1 MVTTTDLALVL
12 DTEGEHA
19 EIGGNRPFALDDPE
33 SVWFVRAAQV
43 DVFAEETA
51 TDGTGGARRHLFRV
65 ATGGALLGV
74 GRAPGVR
81 LLAVAGSGTHL
92 TRLPRRRLCELAA
105 DPAYRPAVSQ
115 LVEGWVEAMSQGL
128 GKPLAPK
135 AFVPLAAG
143 AMCRLEA
150 GACARP
156 ARALVWVQHAGGS
169 SQILGR
175 SDLPSINGALHFP
188 VAAGAWL
195 AAVSAGDVS
204 CHDTPCWLAEDRPW
218 AGLDHFHAVV
228 LDGVARD
235 SALEQEARRRR
246 LDARAAHDRAG
257 VAGALGSLAA
267 VLDATPPAALTAA
280 HDPLLAVCRLV
291 GAALE
296 AGIHEPPPVSATGQA
311 RHDPVEGITR
321 ASRLRKRR
329 VALRGPW
336 WRQDNGPLV
345 AFLADDKR
353 PVALLPT
360 SPTSY
365 ELHDVVAGTRTLVT
379 PPQAARL
386 EPFAYRF
393 YRTLPSRL
401 LRGGDLL
408 RFAARGSA
416 PDLVR
421 LVLVVLLGALL
432 GTVVPLATGLL
443 FEHVIPRADR
453 GQLLQ
458 VGLGL
463 VVAAFAAVAVQLV
476 RGLALLRLGNRAQGE
491 LEAAIWDRVLNL
503 PSRFFR
509 DYPAGDLAVRA
520 MGVSAIRQALTANV
534 LTSLMAGLMAL
545 GNLAVLFLYSGTLAL
560 VACGLLLV
568 AVAIAAGLGYLQ
580 VRQEGARVS
589 WQGRVSGL
597 LLQLL
602 GGIAKLR
609 VAGAEGRAFARWA
622 EAFTHQRRAAL
633 KARRGSD
640 VLSTFNAAFLG
651 FAAMALYAAVVW
663 TYPGGFSPG
672 NFLGFAA
679 AFGGLLGAALGLCS
693 AAVSVLGIVPLFERM
708 RPILLTQPEV
718 DEARESPGAL
728 AGDIEVS
735 HVCFRYAADGPLI
748 LNDLSLHVAPGEFVA
763 LVGPSGCGKSTLLR
777 LLLGFEAPESG
788 TVAYDGKDLAALD
801 VREVRRQIGV
811 VLQSGRLLPGS
822 IQENIL
828 GSFDL
833 GLEDAWEAARLAGLA
848 ADIEAMPMKMQT
860 MITEGASTL
869 SGGQRQRLLI
879 ARAVVNRPR
888 ILFFDEATSALDNA
902 TQAVVS
908 RSLERLKCTRVV
920 IAHRL
925 STVAH
930 ADRILVLE
938 RGHVVQAGTY
948 QELMAQPGP
957 FADLA
962 RRQLV

>member
-1 MVTTTDLALVL
+1 MTTADLDAVI
-12 DTEGEHA
+12 DAEGEHA
-19 EIGGNRPFALDDPE
+19 EIGGNQPFALDDPE

-51 TDGTGGARRHLFRV
+51 TGGTGGARRHLFRV
-65 ATGGALLGV
+65 AAGGALLGV
-74 GRAPGVR
+74 GRAPSVR
-81 LLAVAGSGTHL
+81 LLAVAGSGTRL

-105 DPAYRPAVSQ
+105 DPAYQAALSRFVESWVTDLSQ
-115 LVEGWVEAMSQGL
+115 SL
-128 GKPLAPK
+128 GKSLAPK

-143 AMCRLEA
+143 ATCRLEA
-150 GACARP
+150 GVCARP
-156 ARALVWVQHAGGS
+156 ARGLVWVQRAGGS
-169 SQILGR
+169 SQFLGR
-175 SDLPSINGALHFP
+175 SDLPPVNGALHFP
-188 VAAGAWL
+188 VPAGAWL
-195 AAVSAGDVS
+195 AAVGDGEVS
-204 CHDTPCWLAEDRPW
+204 CQDTPSWLTEDQTW
-218 AGLDHFHAVV
+218 AGLDHFHGVV
-228 LDGVARD
+228 LEGVARD
-235 SALEQEARRRR
+235 GGDAQEARRQR

-257 VAGALGSLAA
+257 VAGALGALAA
-267 VLDATPPAALTAA
+267 VLDETAAPAALTAR
-280 HDPLLAVCRLV
+280 DPLLAVCRLV
-291 GAALE
+291 GAALG
-296 AGIHEPPPVSATGQA
+296 ADIHEPPPATMTGQA
-311 RHDPVEGITR
+311 RHDPVDDITR
-321 ASRLRKRR
+321 ASHLRKRR
-329 VALRGPW
+329 VALRGSW

-345 AFLADDKR
+345 AFLTEDKR

-360 SPTSY
+360 SPASY
-365 ELHDVVAGTRTLVT
+365 ELHDVVAGTRTPVT
-379 PPQAARL
+379 SQQAARL
-386 EPFAYRF
+386 EPFAYRL

-408 RFAARGSA
+408 RFAARGGA
-416 PDLVR
+416 PDLGR

-432 GTVVPLATGLL
+432 GTVTPLATGLL

-458 VGLGL
+458 VSLGL
-463 VVAAFAAVAVQLV
+463 IVAAFAAAAVQLV
-476 RGLALLRLGNRAQGE
+476 RGLALQRLGGRAQRE
-491 LEAAIWDRVLNL
+491 LEAAVWDRVLNL

-545 GNLAVLFLYSGTLAL
+545 GNLAVLFVYSGPLAL
-560 VACGLLLV
+560 VACGLLLA
-568 AVAIAAGLGYLQ
+568 AVAIAGGLGYLQ
-580 VRQEGARVS
+580 VRQERERLS

-622 EAFTHQRRAAL
+622 EAFTRQRRAAL

-640 VLSTFNAAFLG
+640 VLSTFNAAFLV
-651 FAAMALYAAVVW
+651 FSSMALYAAVVW
-663 TYPGGFSPG
+663 AYPGGFSPG

-708 RPILLTQPEV
+708 RPILETRPEV

-735 HVCFRYAADGPLI
+735 HVCFRYAADGPPI
-748 LNDLSLHVAPGEFVA
+748 LNDLSLRVAPGEFVA

-777 LLLGFEAPESG
+777 LLLGFEVPESG

-811 VLQSGRLLPGS
+811 VLQSSRLLPGS
-822 IQENIL
+822 IQENLL

-848 ADIEAMPMKMQT
+848 ADIDAMPMKMQT
-860 MITEGASTL
+860 LITEGASTL

-879 ARAVVNRPR
+879 ARALVNRPR

-925 STVAH
+925 STVVG
-930 ADRILVLE
+930 ADRIYVME
-938 RGHVVQAGTY
+938 RGRVVQSGTCA
-948 QELMAQPGP
+948 ELMAQPGP

-962 RRQLV
+962 RRQLA